1 MLHCIRRL
9 VMGFRR
15 LLRRVSAT
23 QIIVFAFLAII
34 LSGSMLLMLPVSSR
48 DGQSA
53 SFITALFTATSA
65 TCVTGLSVV
74 DTFTQWSGFGQ
85 AVILC
90 MIQVGGLGFMT
101 IASLAFMMVNRKMGL
116 KNRMVL
122 AQSMGLDQMDGILR
136 MVRHVLV
143 GTFSIEL
150 IGAVVLTLRFL
161 SCTTPGKAVWWGV
174 FHSVAAFCNAG
185 FDVLGAVESGGSL
198 IPFCTDLTVNV
209 TLMILIIVGGLGF
222 FVWEDILEKRS
233 FRKLT
238 VYSRLVLIISG
249 VLVVGGALMFLLLEW
264 NNPQTLG
271 ALTTP
276 QKILA
281 GFFHSVSTR
290 TAGFYTFSQAELTD
304 ASKIV
309 TDLLM
314 FIGGSS
320 GSTAGGVKTVT
331 IGVVLLS
338 VIATAR
344 GRSRLTVFHRTIS
357 SQQIRNA
364 VSVVTMVFFLGL
376 VSGMIVSVTN
386 GLDVMDCLYETIS
399 AIATVGLSTGI
410 TGGLNLL
417 SKCILIVLMFFGRV
431 GVMTISL
438 GFLMPDQAEERYHF
452 AETNLLIG

>member
-1 MLHCIRRL
+1 MLHHFRSLTMRL
-9 VMGFRR
+9 HR

-23 QIIVFAFLAII
+23 QVIVFAFLAII
-34 LSGSMLLMLPVSSR
+34 LAGSMLLMLPVSSR
-48 DGQSA
+48 NGQSVG
-53 SFITALFTATSA
+53 FLTALFTATSA

-85 AVILC
+85 TAILC
-90 MIQVGGLGFMT
+90 MIQIGGLGFMT

-116 KNRMVL
+116 KNRMIL
-122 AQSMGLDQMDGILR
+122 AQSMGIEQMDGILR

-150 IGAVVLTLRFL
+150 IGALVLTVRFL
-161 SCTTPGKAVWWGV
+161 QYTDPGKAVWWGV
-174 FHSVAAFCNAG
+174 FHSVSAFCNAG
-185 FDVLGAVESGGSL
+185 FDILGAVDAGGSL
-198 IPFCTDLTVNV
+198 VPFCTDLTINV
-209 TLMILIIVGGLGF
+209 TLMVLIVVGGLGF

-238 VYSRLVLIISG
+238 VYSRLVIIISG
-249 VLVVGGALMFLLLEW
+249 VLILGGAGIFLLLEW
-264 NNPQTLG
+264 SNPHTLG
-271 ALTTP
+271 ALTAP

-281 GFFHSVSTR
+281 AFFHSVSTR
-290 TAGFYTFSQAELTD
+290 TAGFYTFSQAGLTD

-309 TDLLM
+309 TDFLM
-314 FIGGSS
+314 LIGGSS

-331 IGVVLLS
+331 MGILLLS
-338 VIATAR
+338 VIATSR

-357 SQQIRNA
+357 LRQIRNA
-364 VSVVTMVFFLGL
+364 VSVVTMVFSIGL

-386 GLDVMDCLYETIS
+386 GLDVLDCLYETIS
-399 AIATVGLSTGI
+399 AIATVGLSAGI
-410 TGGLNLL
+410 TGSLNLL
-417 SKCILIVLMFFGRV
+417 SKLMLIVLMFFGRV